1 MGFFRTW
8 CFSNGTQLLLTS
20 YKSVHSDL
28 SALSLSKKGKKIATG
43 RGKRRKKEYKKPEKI
58 NTGKKIRG

>member
-1 MGFFRTW
+1 MGFFQTW

-28 SALSLSKKGKKIATG
+28 SARSLQKGKKIATSG
-43 RGKRRKKEYKKPEKI
+43 GKKRKKEYKKPEKI
-58 NTGKKIRG
+58 NTGKKKK